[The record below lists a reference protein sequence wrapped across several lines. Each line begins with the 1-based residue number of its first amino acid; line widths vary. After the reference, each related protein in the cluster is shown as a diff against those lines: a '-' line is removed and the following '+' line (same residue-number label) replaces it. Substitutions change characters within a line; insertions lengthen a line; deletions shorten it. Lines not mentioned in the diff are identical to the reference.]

1 MTAEKSAQTT
11 DRTVFNSGA
20 FRDAD
25 IDKIDFEGHLS
36 PLAEEVAARY
46 MHEHRILPDGS
57 WRASNN
63 WKKGISLDSYIKSL
77 ARHFQDLRRLHC
89 GMPSRDGDDIFAAV
103 GAIQFN
109 INGYAHEIE
118 KARIEAA
125 RNPDADS
132 ARTRPAA

>member
-1 MTAEKSAQTT
+1 
-11 DRTVFNSGA
+11 
-20 FRDAD
+20 
-25 IDKIDFEGHLS
+25 
-36 PLAEEVAARY
+36 

-57 WRASNN
+57 RRDPDN

-77 ARHFQDLRRLHC
+77 TRHLLDLQRLHR
-89 GMPSRDGDDIFAAV
+89 GLPSRNGDDIFAAV

-125 RNPDADS
+125 RNRDADS
-132 ARTRPAA
+132 ASARPAA